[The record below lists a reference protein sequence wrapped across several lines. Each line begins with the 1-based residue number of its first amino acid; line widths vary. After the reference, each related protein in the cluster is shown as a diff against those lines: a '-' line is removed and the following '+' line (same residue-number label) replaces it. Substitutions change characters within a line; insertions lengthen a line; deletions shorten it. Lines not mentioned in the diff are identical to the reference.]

1 MPSHNAYENIVN
13 VLYISK
19 ITIYKVVYLAL
30 FSYLYTMKKD
40 NQIVEELLENAKYL
54 QALDDIKPKAAV
66 SLSDS
71 KYQDLLDQL
80 KEKDAQIESLKSSL
94 DGMKNTLD
102 TLTLTVKELNKTNIS
117 NQKQNAKL
125 LALVEKLTKELDTY
139 KARMGRSNQETF
151 GSKSLTRKYK
161 ATTKKTRTEEKEDWT
176 SKDDDKKNPP
186 SAPGI
191 STEGINQEKV
201 TSENLG
207 PRGARP
213 CKYNR
218 MNAAKVIY
226 LETTLD
232 TAPENMIFKGY
243 REVEEYTRKSYVECT
258 VFKVALYENEAG
270 DIHEHYCPADPSD
283 TRRPHE
289 NVIPSTHCT
298 PEFLADLAIEHFM
311 MFIPYYREQ
320 IRHGLG
326 NFSISKN
333 TNRNWVNKGAELLK
347 PIIGAL
353 RNELLAKK
361 SYLNIDETW
370 TKVRIK
376 FKQDGSKLGKY
387 FKKYVWV
394 IVNKAANITFFL
406 YDNEENDSR
415 GKRPIETFLGGYS
428 GSVHSDGYTVYKHL
442 TLSEGELIHIMCWAH
457 VRAKF
462 EQAFRYSKDL
472 NADWFVKKIGELYR
486 IEAECIIAHMDAAQ
500 IKERRN
506 RPDVDQI
513 LKELLN
519 KCSELLS
526 PDSNPNTEMMEKALK
541 YLFNNWDDLIRYRH
555 DGRYSIDNLA
565 AERAVRP
572 FTVARKNSLHF
583 SSEEGVS
590 VAMVYHTLIETCK
603 NIGLNVKSYF
613 EYVFKR
619 LRDNKSH
626 NPDELVPAVVLKN
639 LNS

>member
-1 MPSHNAYENIVN
+1 
-13 VLYISK
+13 
-19 ITIYKVVYLAL
+19 
-30 FSYLYTMKKD
+30 MKKD
-40 NQIVEELLENAKYL
+40 DQIINELLENAKYL
-54 QALDDIKPKAAV
+54 QALDDIKPKAAA
-66 SLSDS
+66 SLSDN
-71 KYQDLLDQL
+71 KYQELLNQL
-80 KEKDAQIESLKSSL
+80 KEKDSLIESLNISLRSMKESL
-94 DGMKNTLD
+94 DMLN
-102 TLTLTVKELNKTNIS
+102 LTVKDLNKTNKS
-117 NQKQNAKL
+117 NQTQITEL
-125 LALVEKLTKELDTY
+125 LALVKKLTKELETY

-151 GSKSLTRKYK
+151 GSKSLNRKHK

-186 SAPGI
+186 SASGT
-191 STEGINQEKV
+191 STEGIDPKKV
-201 TSENLG
+201 KSENLSK
-207 PRGARP
+207 RGARF

-218 MNAAKVIY
+218 MNAGKVIY

-232 TAPENMIFKGY
+232 TAPGNMTFKGY

-258 VFKVALYENEAG
+258 VFKVALYEDEAG
-270 DIHEHYCPADPSD
+270 DIHEHYCPLDPSD
-283 TRRPHE
+283 SRRPHD

-311 MFIPYYREQ
+311 MFIPYYRAQ
-320 IRHGLG
+320 IRHGLD

-353 RNELLAKK
+353 RDKLLAKK

-376 FKQDGSKLGKY
+376 FEQDGSKLGKY

-394 IVNKAANITFFL
+394 IVNKAAKITYFL
-406 YDNEENDSR
+406 YDNDENDSR
-415 GKRPIETFLGGYS
+415 GKRPIETFLGDYS
-428 GSVHSDGYTVYKHL
+428 GSTIQSDGYTVYKHL

-506 RPDVDQI
+506 KPDVDQI
-513 LKELLN
+513 LKDLLA

-526 PDSNPNTEMMEKALK
+526 PDGNHRNSDMMERALK
-541 YLFNNWDDLIRYRH
+541 YLFNNWDDLIKYRH

-583 SSEEGVS
+583 SSEEGVG
-590 VAMVYHTLIETCK
+590 VAMIYHTLIETCK
-603 NIGLNVKSYF
+603 NLGLNVKSYF
-613 EYVFKR
+613 EYVFR
-619 LRDNKSH
+619 CLMSGEDYS
-626 NPDELVPAVVLKN
+626 PDKLLPSVVLKEIKK
-639 LNS
+639 